1 MSKSAK
7 HPNFSDRF
15 NNAADRMTVL
25 VGVSRF
31 RGGYSI
37 KKQLLL
43 RLVVAFGFALM
54 MTVVPV
60 CKAGQSGKPS
70 DTDGERG
77 GDDRH
82 RHFVSPAV
90 FQAAGPTASS
100 IQSTVDAFRAA
111 LGDPNNGNN
120 PGPLASGRREI
131 NWDGGGNNVTADKPA
146 TPFIVFLN
154 TRGAQFTT
162 PGVGL
167 SQAPPSGGP
176 QGGLAGLF
184 NNPTYGTI
192 FGTFSPLRL
201 FTPVGSN
208 ITEALFF
215 QPGTNG
221 AVRATVR
228 GFGAVFTDVDRGAST
243 LIEYFGADHRLLFS
257 SSVPASP
264 GDASL
269 SFFGI
274 VFDDPRIARV
284 KITTGDTAPG
294 PNDNERH
301 DIVMMDDFIYGEPV
315 PAQKHAT
322 DLLSTD
328 ENARMEAAAP
338 GTPTLTV
345 NNGGGSGHHA
355 AGTLVTVT
363 ADAPPTGHRFAGWSG
378 DIQILANPFL
388 STTMATM
395 PSIDVTISATFDDVS
410 SGESSE

>member
-1 MSKSAK
+1 MSRSAK
-7 HPNFSDRF
+7 HPNYSDGF
-15 NNAADRMTVL
+15 NNAADHMTVP

-43 RLVVAFGFALM
+43 RLVVAFGFALI

-60 CKAGQSGKPS
+60 CKAGQSGKPN
-70 DTDGERG
+70 DTDGERR

-111 LGDPNNGNN
+111 LGNPNNGNAA
-120 PGPLASGRREI
+120 GPLASGRREI
-131 NWDGGGNNVTADKPA
+131 NWDGGGVDTTTAPV
-146 TPFIVFLN
+146 TPFDVFLN
-154 TRGAQFTT
+154 SRGARFATRGSGF
-162 PGVGL
+162 

-176 QGGLAGLF
+176 QGGLAVLF

-192 FGTFSPLRL
+192 FSTFSPTRL

-215 QPGTNG
+215 IPGSNPSVIPGKTPSFP
-221 AVRATVR
+221 ATVK
-228 GFGAVFTDVDRGAST
+228 GFGAVFTDVDRGTST

-257 SSVPASP
+257 SFVPASP

-294 PNDNERH
+294 PNDSERH
-301 DIVMMDDFIYGEPV
+301 DIVMMDDFIYG
-315 PAQKHAT
+315 
-322 DLLSTD
+322 
-328 ENARMEAAAP
+328 
-338 GTPTLTV
+338 
-345 NNGGGSGHHA
+345 
-355 AGTLVTVT
+355 
-363 ADAPPTGHRFAGWSG
+363 
-378 DIQILANPFL
+378 
-388 STTMATM
+388 
-395 PSIDVTISATFDDVS
+395 
-410 SGESSE
+410 